1 MNLRNW
7 KSAPVL
13 LVLAAG
19 LAGPAKAS
27 DVMITVTGA
36 VSGSLDLTLGAD
48 PYADPTGTTFGTPA
62 NSTSLGGPPPNQQGV
77 YDPMNALA
85 VTAVSGTF
93 NGQTVTGIV
102 ATNPQPHFD
111 PDYTIPYSFGWYPN
125 PGAVSYDNLFY
136 AGAAAPITCA
146 GVPAGGFFDDYGVMF
161 TLTNGDVVDL
171 YSNGGT
177 GPGAY
182 GVVVWSDGAAD
193 YTNGGG
199 LSVATPELSTWAMM
213 GLGFATLAASG
224 ARLRRRAVA
233 RA

>member
-1 MNLRNW
+1 M
-7 KSAPVL
+7 
-13 LVLAAG
+13 
-19 LAGPAKAS
+19 
-27 DVMITVTGA
+27 
-36 VSGSLDLTLGAD
+36 
-48 PYADPTGTTFGTPA
+48 
-62 NSTSLGGPPPNQQGV
+62 
-77 YDPMNALA
+77 
-85 VTAVSGTF
+85 
-93 NGQTVTGIV
+93 
-102 ATNPQPHFD
+102 
-111 PDYTIPYSFGWYPN
+111 
-125 PGAVSYDNLFY
+125 
-136 AGAAAPITCA
+136 
-146 GVPAGGFFDDYGVMF
+146 PAGGLLDDYGVMF

-182 GVVVWSDGAAD
+182 GVVVCWSAAD